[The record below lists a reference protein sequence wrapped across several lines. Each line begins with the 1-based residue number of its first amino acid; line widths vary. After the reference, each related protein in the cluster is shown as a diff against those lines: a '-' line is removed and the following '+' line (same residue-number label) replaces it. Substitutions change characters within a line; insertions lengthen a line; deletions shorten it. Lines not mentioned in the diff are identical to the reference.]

1 MSVEAN
7 EVALARIVDELLN
20 GQDLDVLDELVH
32 PDYVDGY
39 GGFRRDHYRELLL
52 QTFAVF
58 PDMFLTVEDVVG
70 EGDVVVG
77 RSRARTVF
85 AQILTNSQ
93 SFRHNQVMAM
103 RPGSRIACTECPST
117 TGVRLRERTN
127 PANYHVWRR
136 LLCVKCGTRLG
147 YAAPR

>member
-77 RSRARTVF
+77 RFTLRGTHLGEFLGLEPTGKRIEFAAIGWLEFRDRKMVARWNLSDVYGLLEQLRA
-85 AQILTNSQ
+85 Q
-93 SFRHNQVMAM
+93 
-103 RPGSRIACTECPST
+103 
-117 TGVRLRERTN
+117 
-127 PANYHVWRR
+127 
-136 LLCVKCGTRLG
+136 
-147 YAAPR
+147 